1 MNQGFVSGRGGV
13 IPEMS
18 DQQTLNHYGELEGQH
33 RTIDAGA
40 KKKAGKGRN
49 EDQAIKLS
57 LQPKLINPPSKLT
70 KTLDHQQV
78 RGAHQVKKRQPP
90 M

>member
-1 MNQGFVSGRGGV
+1 MNQGFVSGRGGA

-18 DQQTLNHYGELEGQH
+18 DQTLNHYGELEGQH
-33 RTIDAGA
+33 RTIDAGG

-49 EDQAIKLS
+49 EDAAVT
-57 LQPKLINPPSKLT
+57 LQPKLIHPPSKLT

-78 RGAHQVKKRQPP
+78 RGVHQVKKRQPP